1 MKDRIGITSYPV
13 NVTPVSGAALTSLRA
28 RIDVMEREARQ
39 LLMAVTL
46 MKTAINASGNSAGLA
61 SCVTALRN
69 WTLSVAMSH
78 SYIQGMLM
86 WGAKTTYALPIALRG
101 LYDNAVDAG
110 IEDASKDASQG
121 RPDPRTTPLW
131 RRMHGG

>member
-1 MKDRIGITSYPV
+1 MRDRIGINDYPV

-39 LLMAVTL
+39 LLMAVTRT
-46 MKTAINASGNSAGLA
+46 KTAINASGNSAGLA
-61 SCVTALRN
+61 SCVTDLRN

-78 SYIQGMLM
+78 CYIQCMLM
-86 WGAKTTYALPIALRG
+86 YNAKTSYALPIALRR
-101 LYDNAVDAG
+101 LFDNAVDAG
-110 IEDASKDASQG
+110 IDDGGKDAAQG

-131 RRMHGG
+131 RSTHGG

>member
-39 LLMAVTL
+39 LLMAVTH

-61 SCVTALRN
+61 SCVMDSRN

-78 SYIQGMLM
+78 CYIQSML
-86 WGAKTTYALPIALRG
+86 GAKTSYALPIALRG